1 MSADSKVALTSMR
14 VDGGATANDLLMQ
27 IQSDVMGIEIIRP
40 EVIETTALGAA
51 YAAGIAV
58 GVWKSPDDVRNK
70 WRENHRWSS
79 TLDHNLRAEKYAQWK
94 KAVNRTLNWIE

>member
-1 MSADSKVALTSMR
+1 
-14 VDGGATANDLLMQ
+14 
-27 IQSDVMGIEIIRP
+27 MGIEIIRP

-79 TLDHNLRAEKYAQWK
+79 TLDPNLRAKKYAQWT
-94 KAVNRTLNWIE
+94 KAVQRTLNWIE